1 MATPKQSI
9 SADTD
14 LRRAESDV
22 LSGAVVTVENGDP
35 TPKQVFVDRN
45 GTVQFVNKDSI
56 DYRLRLWTRT
66 RERHPDV
73 DVLLSGRGGV
83 TVIVDQEIT
92 PTGECYY
99 ELFPF
104 EISELGSEAG
114 ATRDLASVASA
125 TVEALTIE
133 ESVIETV
140 VGDASATPANP
151 PEVPILAGKLG
162 KGPGGGII
170 TVP

>member
-9 SADTD
+9 SGETD
-14 LRRAESDV
+14 VRKAESDV

-35 TPKQVFVDRN
+35 TPKQVIVDRN

-56 DYRLRLWTRT
+56 DYRVRLWTRG

-83 TVIVDQEIT
+83 TVIVDEEIK
-92 PTGECYY
+92 PIGECYY

-104 EISELGSEAG
+104 EISDLGSEEG
-114 ATRDLASVASA
+114 AARALASAESA
-125 TVEALTIE
+125 TVESLTIE
-133 ESVIETV
+133 EGFTETV
-140 VGDASATPANP
+140 VGDGSTAPANP
-151 PEVPILAGKLG
+151 PVVPILAGKLG